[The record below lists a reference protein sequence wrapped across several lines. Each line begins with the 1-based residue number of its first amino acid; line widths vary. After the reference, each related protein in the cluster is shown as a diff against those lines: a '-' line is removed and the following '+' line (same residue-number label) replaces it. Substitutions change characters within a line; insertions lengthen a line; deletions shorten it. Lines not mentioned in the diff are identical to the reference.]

1 MTLCFQISG
10 LLATPDIVSLK
21 GMRLVYANETE
32 EGRRLAEARVKDM
45 TGGDTLTGR
54 VPYGKAD
61 IIFRPTHKLIMVGN
75 HKPKI
80 ASVRVIGAQDIEDQN
95 TRRAVDRFSRRPG
108 DTRSRACGSPKQCR
122 DDVLNS
128 NRHWPAPY
136 ATCSARGF
144 AI

>member
-1 MTLCFQISG
+1 MPIEIAVGPHVSG
-10 LLATPDIVSLK
+10 LLPFDFEHELFAATEPC
-21 GMRLVYANETE
+21 
-32 EGRRLAEARVKDM
+32 
-45 TGGDTLTGR
+45 
-54 VPYGKAD
+54 
-61 IIFRPTHKLIMVGN
+61 
-75 HKPKI
+75 

-95 TRRAVDRFSRRPG
+95 TRRAVDRLSRRPG

-136 ATCSARGF
+136 ATRSARGF